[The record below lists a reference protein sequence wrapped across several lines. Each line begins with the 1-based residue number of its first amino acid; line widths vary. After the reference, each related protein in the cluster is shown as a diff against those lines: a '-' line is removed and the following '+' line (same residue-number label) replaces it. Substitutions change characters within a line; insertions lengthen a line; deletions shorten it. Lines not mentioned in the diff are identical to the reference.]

1 MRFLLVI
8 LLSVSTSLYGWSGIL
23 AEHIEEQC
31 HKVEGEHHDES
42 LADHEKEHHTT
53 PGHETHDS
61 EKDCE
66 PEHCSDH
73 CNLCH
78 ASAPG
83 IVNLS
88 PENPHLRSPLLNEV
102 SLADLV
108 QPASVSLRPD
118 TPPPK
123 A

>member
-1 MRFLLVI
+1 MRLLLVI
-8 LLSVSTSLYGWSGIL
+8 FLSVSTSLYGWSGVL

-42 LADHEKEHHTT
+42 LADHEKEHHDT

-61 EKDCE
+61 ENDCE

-73 CNLCH
+73 CGICH
-78 ASAPG
+78 VSAPAV
-83 IVNLS
+83 VNVS
-88 PENPHLRSPLLNEV
+88 PENPHLRAPLLNEV
-102 SLADLV
+102 SRGDLG
-108 QPASVSLRPD
+108 QPASISLRPD